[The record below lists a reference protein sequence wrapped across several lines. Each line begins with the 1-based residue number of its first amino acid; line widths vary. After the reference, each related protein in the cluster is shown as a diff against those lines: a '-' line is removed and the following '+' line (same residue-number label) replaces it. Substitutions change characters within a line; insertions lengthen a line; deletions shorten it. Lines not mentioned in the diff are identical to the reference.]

1 MLRSSV
7 WAPEQSFVLVPNNGG
22 ISPSYMVSVE
32 LVHPKMLTPQKLS
45 SHSPAVNVKLWT
57 NKELYPRRWFC
68 WYSSLIE
75 AQFTLII
82 ARSTFRY
89 FWEEVLPMMVSPRGF
104 QSINFSL
111 WARAL
116 PGWLTGPGTQ
126 CKNLQEICFQVTS
139 YLLSPTSA
147 APSGGYK
154 LVIYFPRFFDPVSV
168 QPTVTFGKR
177 EECQNRESFE
187 RKAAARSSSR
197 HTSKQTPWREFS
209 IIVIVRVCAVG
220 CGFYRFDLKRVSN
233 LCRLPYRSNGGEG
246 LVVDFSGRYE
256 YGMVYHLFRCN
267 NLYVLNFLYGFF
279 NSEQGIFETLFR
291 IKYLTIVAPTRPSN
305 FPRIPRKF

>member
-68 WYSSLIE
+68 WYSSLVA
-75 AQFTLII
+75 AQFTLVI

-154 LVIYFPRFFDPVSV
+154 LVIYFPPILWSRFRSAHSDIW
-168 QPTVTFGKR
+168 Q
-177 EECQNRESFE
+177 
-187 RKAAARSSSR
+187 ARR
-197 HTSKQTPWREFS
+197 MSKQRKFREKGSGEEFKSTHKQTNSLEGVFHHRYRPCVCGWLRILSIWFDKGFKLLPSAISIERGWR
-209 IIVIVRVCAVG
+209 I
-220 CGFYRFDLKRVSN
+220 
-233 LCRLPYRSNGGEG
+233 GGW
-246 LVVDFSGRYE
+246 
-256 YGMVYHLFRCN
+256 LFR
-267 NLYVLNFLYGFF
+267 
-279 NSEQGIFETLFR
+279 
-291 IKYLTIVAPTRPSN
+291 
-305 FPRIPRKF
+305 